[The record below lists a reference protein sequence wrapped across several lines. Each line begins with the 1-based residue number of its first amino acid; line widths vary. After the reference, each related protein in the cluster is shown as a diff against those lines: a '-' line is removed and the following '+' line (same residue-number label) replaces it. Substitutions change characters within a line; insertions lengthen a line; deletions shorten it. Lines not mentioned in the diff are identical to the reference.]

1 MKSDRWPPKA
11 NEKNVFQAFPIF
23 HGAELENLPHK
34 YSCSL
39 GRWKQ
44 SCCFSENPVVN
55 WQVIW
60 FTWLPLSVLGL
71 LGIIFVLLGVEEKL
85 PPIWIKFN

>member
-34 YSCSL
+34 CSCSL

-44 SCCFSENPVVN
+44 SCFFSENPVVN

-71 LGIIFVLLGVEEKL
+71 LGIIFVLLGVEETL